1 MLLTCPI
8 RGGNSGG
15 PIINEYGEVVSV
27 FTDIPFAEGDSFQYD
42 NFGYGCATPIEYI
55 NDIQIE

>member
-8 RGGNSGG
+8 KGGNSGG
-15 PIINEYGEVVSV
+15 PIINELGEVVGV
-27 FTDIPFAEGDSFQYD
+27 ITDLPYSEGNQSMYD

-55 NDIQIE
+55 DDLIKR